1 MTRARLLLLTLCA
14 LLLGTTSA
22 SARDYIASGNNNGQ
36 TGPQPQ
42 AQAPIYGKL
51 SQTGSAPATIK
62 VPERIAQ
69 LSYDFKLPIPS
80 ASFFQSTRMGENY
93 NQAGTFSSGGG
104 PGSFSWCQK
113 FNNTINPNCQF
124 PAQGTANEPQRIT
137 YTAGPNQ
144 FGGTVETIRNFV
156 GMFSNQGANTYN
168 GYATFRNNPNGCAY
182 GITSGMG
189 LQRPCA
195 IGGGGDGTD
204 GTRGNN
210 GKIGGIYYGLW
221 QRVIPPPKYTYG
233 AVLGP
238 LGTQQTPGK
247 FVGSGTENAGSVLT
261 GTGFGFTTGT
271 ISITQYD
278 TTVHLGGS
286 ASTPTYNYYT
296 LTGYDNRTAL
306 GAGNIQL
313 VAGGVGNGSGNIQT
327 SFPVRR
333 TWTMTLA
340 EKVPTMSPAGFAAA
354 AALMILAVGFAFRKR
369 L

>member
-1 MTRARLLLLTLCA
+1 MMRSKFAIALTGA
-14 LLLGTTSA
+14 LLLCGTA
-22 SARDYIASGNNNGQ
+22 SARDYIASGFNGGQ

-42 AQAPIYGKL
+42 AQAPIYGKVT
-51 SQTGSAPATIK
+51 QTGSAPATIMI
-62 VPERIAQ
+62 PERVAQ

-113 FNNTINPNCQF
+113 FSNTVNPNCLF
-124 PAQGTANEPQRIT
+124 PAQATGNEPQRIT

-144 FGGTVETIRNFV
+144 FGGTVATIRNFV
-156 GMFSNQGANTYN
+156 GMFTNQGGNTYN
-168 GYATFRNNPNGCAY
+168 GFATARQNPNGCAY
-182 GITSGMG
+182 GIPSAVG
-189 LQRPCA
+189 LPRPCE

-204 GTRGNN
+204 GTRGNL
-210 GKIGGIYYGLW
+210 GTIGGIAYGLW
-221 QRVIPPPKYTYG
+221 QRIVPAPKYTYG
-233 AVLGP
+233 AILGP
-238 LGTQQTPGK
+238 LGTIQTPGK
-247 FVGSGTENAGSVLT
+247 IVGTGTANAGSVLT
-261 GTGFGFTTGT
+261 GTEFGFTTGT
-271 ISITQYD
+271 VSITQYD
-278 TTVHLGGS
+278 TTVHVGGS
-286 ASTPTYNYYT
+286 GSTPTYNYYT

-313 VAGGVGNGSGNIQT
+313 VAGGVGNGNGNITT